1 MSQYIQ
7 YISFPGSST
16 LSGQHGVWW
25 ACWQH
30 GLVLPAGDASLSP
43 APGRAALPPWYAQGP
58 GGIPP
63 PVEEIQVK
71 HVWSHFTLTLLV
83 IVRDAMMYFW
93 NLHTSGTQGLRFE
106 KLPEEWFDYN
116 MAFPTVTNFYSAPQD
131 KTSENYDAA
140 RMAEG
145 IWVKKNRLICLGG
158 VFYFCVQ
165 LWCHCISVISLYICD
180 VTVYICDTVMYYS
193 DVTVRHGDDVII
205 SLEWGST
212 LSFWFLALQVSI
224 HLPPSALCCL
234 GALINHLKAFK
245 LQRVLTLTR

>member
-25 ACWQH
+25 VCWQH

-43 APGRAALPPWYAQGP
+43 APGRAALPQWYTQGP

-63 PVEEIQVK
+63 PMEEIQVK

-116 MAFPTVTNFYSAPQD
+116 MAFPTVTNFYSVPRD

-145 IWVKKNRLICLGG
+145 IWVKKIVPF
-158 VFYFCVQ
+158 VFVGYSTFVSNCDLTVY
-165 LWCHCISVISLYICD
+165 LSCHCIAVMSQCIF
-180 VTVYICDTVMYYS
+180 VTLLCITVMSQYVMVMMS
-193 DVTVRHGDDVII
+193 
-205 SLEWGST
+205 S
-212 LSFWFLALQVSI
+212 
-224 HLPPSALCCL
+224 
-234 GALINHLKAFK
+234 
-245 LQRVLTLTR
+245 